1 MTVTARPAA
10 RTASWQVLLA
20 IMLVVFVVVPV
31 AAFYGLRALGV
42 SPWLALMAGAV
53 VPAAVLAH
61 KVIAGGRID
70 GLDRFTIATLALTG
84 VSSLFSG
91 DPRLLLLRDA
101 LTGAVAG
108 GWALITAI
116 SSRPLAL
123 ELTLQLGAPEREAA
137 WRTSPAYRGAI
148 RTITA
153 LWGAGLLLD
162 AAVSAV
168 VTFTVPPDLVPLVRL
183 SGLAFVAAAVT
194 AGVIH
199 ARRYHRRHGHRL
211 VIPDNGRIVLDYPT

>member
-1 MTVTARPAA
+1 MTVTTRPEA

-20 IMLVVFVVVPV
+20 IMLVVFVAVPV
-31 AAFYGLRALGV
+31 AAFYGLRALGA
-42 SPWLALMAGAV
+42 SPWLALLAGAV
-53 VPAAVLAH
+53 VPAAALAH

-84 VSSLFSG
+84 VGSLLSG
-91 DPRLLLLRDA
+91 DPRLLLFRDA

-108 GWALITAI
+108 GWALVTAV

-137 WRTSPAYRGAI
+137 WRTSPAYRSGI

-168 VTFTVPPDLVPLVRL
+168 VTSMVPPDLVPLVRL
-183 SGLAFVAAAVT
+183 SGLVFVAAAVT
-194 AGVIH
+194 AGVVH
-199 ARRYHRRHGHRL
+199 ARRFRRRHGHRL
-211 VIPDNGRIVLDYPT
+211 VIPDNGRIVLDYQT